1 MEQAMMGAGGGG
13 KKQREVYVG
22 NLTIGSVNDVM
33 LRELFNGALA
43 HLMPDAATNPPV
55 VNVAMDPSGA
65 FILCSCPPLCI
76 AAIWEYMWGG
86 KHCSAAGTSELD
98 MVRLSVVSPL
108 EEACM
113 QVLWLACR
121 ALRLCGDAGRR
132 SSPPAPWPWTRWI
145 CAADPSTSGD
155 PRDMWSRLRWGSRS
169 PALISPLG
177 KMLCGGSADVWA
189 LSGAPEIH
197 WPRRWHAHA

>member
-65 FILCSCPPLCI
+65 FIHCACPPPCI
-76 AAIWEYMWGG
+76 AAIWDVHVGRE
-86 KHCSAAGTSELD
+86 AL
-98 MVRLSVVSPL
+98 LSV
-108 EEACM
+108 
-113 QVLWLACR
+113 QH
-121 ALRLCGDAGRR
+121 
-132 SSPPAPWPWTRWI
+132 I
-145 CAADPSTSGD
+145 
-155 PRDMWSRLRWGSRS
+155 
-169 PALISPLG
+169 
-177 KMLCGGSADVWA
+177 
-189 LSGAPEIH
+189 GA
-197 WPRRWHAHA
+197 

>member
-65 FILCSCPPLCI
+65 FVHCSCPPLCI

-86 KHCSAAGTSELD
+86 KHCSASGTSELD
-98 MVRLSVVSPL
+98 MVRLSVVSPS

-113 QVLWLACR
+113 KVVWLACR
-121 ALRLCGDAGRR
+121 ALRLCGDADGG
-132 SSPPAPWPWTRWI
+132 A
-145 CAADPSTSGD
+145 
-155 PRDMWSRLRWGSRS
+155 RLQRHGH
-169 PALISPLG
+169 G
-177 KMLCGGSADVWA
+177 QGGSVRPLHQRRATQGICGA
-189 LSGAPEIH
+189 ASGGAQGPPH
-197 WPRRWHAHA
+197 

>member
-65 FILCSCPPLCI
+65 FIRCSCPPLCT
-76 AAIWEYMWGG
+76 AAIWNIHVGMTGLLSVR
-86 KHCSAAGTSELD
+86 HMVLD
-98 MVRLSVVSPL
+98 MAHLCVMSAL
-108 EEACM
+108 EEA
-113 QVLWLACR
+113 
-121 ALRLCGDAGRR
+121 
-132 SSPPAPWPWTRWI
+132 
-145 CAADPSTSGD
+145 
-155 PRDMWSRLRWGSRS
+155 
-169 PALISPLG
+169 
-177 KMLCGGSADVWA
+177 
-189 LSGAPEIH
+189 
-197 WPRRWHAHA
+197 

>member
-65 FILCSCPPLCI
+65 FIHCAYPPLCM
-76 AAIWEYMWGG
+76 APIWHVCVGEE
-86 KHCSAAGTSELD
+86 HCPASVTPVPD
-98 MVRLSVVSPL
+98 MVHLCVVCSL
-108 EEACM
+108 DW
-113 QVLWLACR
+113 V
-121 ALRLCGDAGRR
+121 
-132 SSPPAPWPWTRWI
+132 
-145 CAADPSTSGD
+145 
-155 PRDMWSRLRWGSRS
+155 
-169 PALISPLG
+169 
-177 KMLCGGSADVWA
+177 
-189 LSGAPEIH
+189 
-197 WPRRWHAHA
+197 

>member
-65 FILCSCPPLCI
+65 VIPHCTCPSHVI
-76 AAIWEYMWGG
+76 AAIWELHMGR
-86 KHCSAAGTSELD
+86 AAL
-98 MVRLSVVSPL
+98 LSV
-108 EEACM
+108 
-113 QVLWLACR
+113 
-121 ALRLCGDAGRR
+121 RR
-132 SSPPAPWPWTRWI
+132 I
-145 CAADPSTSGD
+145 
-155 PRDMWSRLRWGSRS
+155 
-169 PALISPLG
+169 
-177 KMLCGGSADVWA
+177 GG
-189 LSGAPEIH
+189 
-197 WPRRWHAHA
+197 